1 MQDGQFL
8 LKLTLEMTIYF
19 RQFSTDQDATMT
31 RHDCRPWF
39 ICVLNKKSLAQ
50 FLHTKLACT
59 CTKHRVKILKSTIFK
74 VFPNRQFSTDP
85 DKTLTRHDFRPQ
97 FIRE

>member
-19 RQFSTDQDATMT
+19 RQFSTDQDDTMT

-39 ICVLNKKSLAQ
+39 ICVLNKKISRSIPSYQ
-50 FLHTKLACT
+50 T
-59 CTKHRVKILKSTIFK
+59 RVHMYLTSGENVKTDNFQSVPEST
-74 VFPNRQFSTDP
+74 TDR
-85 DKTLTRHDFRPQ
+85 DETLTRHDFRPW
-97 FIRE
+97 FMRV